1 MIDYI
6 ENLVWTHSWM
16 NDLVS
21 WDKCI
26 SNTLNDTYL
35 NASSLENLRRD
46 NLNKIIFVR
55 FNINSIRNNFDQLD
69 DLIKGKIDV
78 LIISEPKT
86 DDSLDSQFFLDGYS
100 TLYRIDWNRN
110 RRGIMFFVGN
120 DIRSKWFPL
129 KSDQLKAFWL
139 N

>member
-1 MIDYI
+1 
-6 ENLVWTHSWM
+6 M
-16 NDLVS
+16 NDLVA

-26 SNTLNDTYL
+26 SNTLNDTYP

-55 FNINSIRNNFDQLD
+55 FNINSIRNKFDQLD

-78 LIISEPKT
+78 LIISEPKI

-120 DIRSKWFPL
+120 DIRSK
-129 KSDQLKAFWL
+129 
-139 N
+139 

>member
-1 MIDYI
+1 
-6 ENLVWTHSWM
+6 M
-16 NDLVS
+16 NDLVA

-26 SNTLNDTYL
+26 SNTLNDIYL

-55 FNINSIRNNFDQLD
+55 FNINSIRNRFDQLD

-78 LIISEPKT
+78 LIISEPKI

-120 DIRSKWFPL
+120 DIRSK
-129 KSDQLKAFWL
+129 
-139 N
+139 

>member
-1 MIDYI
+1 
-6 ENLVWTHSWM
+6 M
-16 NDLVS
+16 NDLVA

-55 FNINSIRNNFDQLD
+55 FNINSIRNKFDQLD

-78 LIISEPKT
+78 LIISEPKI

-120 DIRSKWFPL
+120 DIRSK
-129 KSDQLKAFWL
+129 
-139 N
+139 